1 MDSYHDVRLVLNGA
15 VAWLPGWA
23 ATLIILAISVVV
35 AIALQRALYALLRKA
50 TASHAPFWSAFIAQ
64 TRGPATLA
72 ALIGAVAIGAS
83 LSPIDKHLAAVTRQ
97 VVAVALVILIG
108 WASIIALRVA
118 SHLYIRRYKIDV
130 EDNLLA
136 RKHLT
141 QAKIMERMLVGVLW
155 LLTIAFALM
164 TIPGVRQWGV
174 SILAS
179 AGAAGIIAGL
189 ALQPVLTNI
198 FAGVQIAMT
207 QPIRLE
213 DAVIVENEWGWIEEI
228 TTTYV
233 VVRLWDW
240 RRMVLPL
247 TYFIQ
252 KPFQNWTRETSALI
266 GTVIIYVDFNAPV
279 DAMRAKLGEIAAGSR
294 LWDKQ
299 VVNLAVTDFSEK
311 TMQIRCLVSSKN
323 AGDTFDLRCEVREK
337 MIAWLK
343 AEYPDALPRDRA
355 DFQGE
360 VEGLDASRM
369 PLEGPAPRGPT
380 PNGNPGGNGAIGA
393 TPVA

>member
-1 MDSYHDVRLVLNGA
+1 MGAYHDVRLGLNGA

-23 ATLIILAISVVV
+23 ATLIVLAISVVV
-35 AIALQRALYALLRKA
+35 VVGLQRALYALLHKLTVGR
-50 TASHAPFWSAFIAQ
+50 APFWSPFITQ
-64 TRGPATLA
+64 TQGPATLA

-83 LSPIDKHLAAVTRQ
+83 LSPIDQRLAVVTRQ
-97 VVAVALVILIG
+97 VVAVAMVVLIG
-108 WASIIALRVA
+108 WAAIIALQVA
-118 SHLYIRRYKIDV
+118 SHRYIRRYKIDV

-155 LLTIAFALM
+155 MLTVAFALM

-252 KPFQNWTRETSALI
+252 KPFQNWTRESASLI
-266 GTVIIYVDFNAPV
+266 GTVILYVDFRMPV
-279 DAMRAKLGEIAAGSR
+279 EAMRQKLTEIAAGSR
-294 LWDKQ
+294 LWDKK

-311 TMQIRCLVSSKN
+311 TMQIRCLVSAKN
-323 AGDTFDLRCEVREK
+323 AGETFDIRCEVREK
-337 MIAWLK
+337 MIAWLT
-343 AEYPDALPRDRA
+343 AEHPDMLPRDRA
-355 DFQGE
+355 DLRGAAPD
-360 VEGLDASRM
+360 LDAPAT
-369 PLEGPAPRGPT
+369 PLDGPAPRGPS
-380 PNGNPGGNGAIGA
+380 PSPSPSNGGPG
-393 TPVA
+393 VAASHA

>member
-1 MDSYHDVRLVLNGA
+1 MASYAQLRTSVQA
-15 VAWLPGWA
+15 VVHWLPDWA
-23 ATLIILAISVVV
+23 ATSIIMMLCIA
-35 AIALQRALYALLRKA
+35 AGWALQSAVYKLLLRFGRDRVG
-50 TASHAPFWSAFIAQ
+50 FWRSFVSR
-64 TRGPATLA
+64 THGLATLA
-72 ALIGAVAIGAS
+72 AMILAVTVGAW
-83 LSPIDKHLAAVTRQ
+83 LSPLEPGVAADIHQGLLIAVVVLA
-97 VVAVALVILIG
+97 G
-108 WASIIALRVA
+108 WTANIACQVA
-118 SHLYIRRYKIDV
+118 SGLYLRRYKIDV

-141 QAKIMERMLVGVLW
+141 QAKILERVMTSVLW
-155 LLTIAFALM
+155 VLTLAFALM

-174 SILAS
+174 SLLAS

-228 TTTYV
+228 TSTYV

-252 KPFQNWTRETSALI
+252 KPFQNWTRETASLI
-266 GTVIIYVDFNAPV
+266 GTVILYVDYRAPV
-279 DAMRAKLGEIAAGSR
+279 DVLRKKLEEIAAGSP

-299 VVNLAVTDFSEK
+299 VVNLAVTDFSER
-311 TMQIRCLVSSKN
+311 TMQVRCLVSARN
-323 AGDTFDLRCEVREK
+323 APQTFDLRCEVREK
-337 MIAWLK
+337 MIAFLN
-343 AEYPDALPRDRA
+343 AEHPEALPRGRA
-355 DFQGE
+355 ELESRQPSI
-360 VEGLDASRM
+360 LDGASRA
-369 PLEGPAPRGPT
+369 EGRKTAV
-380 PNGNPGGNGAIGA
+380 N
-393 TPVA
+393 